1 MEVQSDTDKVDVLEE
16 GKRNKDGNKEQ
27 DNLSDSD
34 FSMASSERS
43 AAMGGNIKF
52 GTPSSPPGCE
62 WWFAPLLQI
71 IKKICPDLPA
81 TTVKRMLLTEHLC
94 YGTGVDTFV
103 LQVTITVSCSGS
115 CRANHCVNLN
125 SVLPRHGKVV
135 VFPVD

>member
-103 LQVTITVSCSGS
+103 LQVGHVCKPHPSPGPGTRGYNHSFMFWEMSGQS
-115 CRANHCVNLN
+115 LC
-125 SVLPRHGKVV
+125 
-135 VFPVD
+135 